1 MRLAT
6 GHTYITVVSQKLCTL
21 VLPLILVF
29 SCSGN
34 LFGQDTGVITGTI
47 TDASGA
53 VVPTATVT
61 ILAIETNSRRI
72 VATDS
77 AGRYSSG
84 PLPVGRYQVEVQAKG
99 FKNLVR
105 SGLSLQVQQTA
116 VVDVQLAVGDTTEHV
131 TVTGTADLIHT
142 TEASQGQV
150 IDERRVAALPLN
162 GRDYLQLS
170 LLSEG
175 AVEGPGAD
183 RNATGSNGLNGG
195 TSRAGG
201 FSAGGQ
207 RTTDNNYLLNGFNN
221 LTNDASLDDNEADI
235 IKPSVD
241 AVEEFKVQTNG
252 YSAEFGRAGGGV
264 VNLTLKS
271 GTNAFHGSL
280 YEFLRNEKLDARN
293 FFVPG
298 STPPFKRNDYGFTI
312 GGHPP
317 AIRRQYRSR
326 KSNGPRGS
334 PTH

>member
-1 MRLAT
+1 MQSVTTTYLSAIRL
-6 GHTYITVVSQKLCTL
+6 KLYAVLLPLLL
-21 VLPLILVF
+21 VLL
-29 SCSGN
+29 CSGN
-34 LFGQDTGVITGTI
+34 LFSQDTGTIIGTV

-61 ILAIETNSRRI
+61 IVATETNSRRVVI
-72 VATDS
+72 TDA

-84 PLPVGRYQVEVQAKG
+84 PLAVGSYRVEVRAQG

-105 SGLSLQVQQTA
+105 SGLTLQVQQTA
-116 VVDVQLAVGDTTEHV
+116 VVDAQMEIGDTTQQL
-131 TVTGTADLIHT
+131 TVTAAADLVNT
-142 TEASQGQV
+142 TNASQGQV
-150 IDERRVAALPLN
+150 IDELRVEALPLN
-162 GRDYLQLS
+162 GRDYLQLA

-175 AVEGPGAD
+175 ALEGPGAD
-183 RNATGSNGLNGG
+183 RSATGANNG
-195 TSRAGG
+195 TDSRAGG

-221 LTNDASLDDNEADI
+221 LTNDASMDDNEADI

-252 YSAEFGRAGGGV
+252 YLAEFGRAGGGV

-271 GTNAFHGSL
+271 GTNRFHGTA

-312 GGHPP
+312 GGP
-317 AIRRQYRSR
+317 ALKNKLFFFFSYEKLDLHES
-326 KSNGPRGS
+326 S
-334 PTH
+334 